1 VLGRLHPTTGKT
13 TSQEKSMRRIAF
25 RLIIAAITLNG
36 SSLLFAQ
43 IPTSGNVFFG
53 YSYAHGEIAGRQ
65 PGMSG
70 WHGSLEGKFI
80 KWFGIVADIS
90 AQYGSVVNPQLCSI
104 PCPNPSHRFTGS
116 RYTVMFGPRLSLP
129 ISKYTP
135 FVHVLLGAAHTS
147 DSASLSDTSFSD
159 AIGGGLDYRII
170 PALAAR
176 FQLDELQTRFYGG
189 HQNHAR
195 LGLGLVIRF

>member
-1 VLGRLHPTTGKT
+1 MRWFVLPL
-13 TSQEKSMRRIAF
+13 A
-25 RLIIAAITLNG
+25 IAAITLSG
-36 SSLLFAQ
+36 SSLVFAQ
-43 IPTSGNVFFG
+43 VPTSGNIFFG
-53 YSYAHGEIAGRQ
+53 YSYAHGEVAGQQ

-70 WHGSLEGKFI
+70 WDGSLEGKFI

-90 AQYGSVVNPQLCSI
+90 AHYGSAVNPQLCSI

-135 FVHVLLGAAHTS
+135 FLHLLIGAAHTS

-176 FQLDELQTRFYGG
+176 FQFDELQTRFYGG

-195 LGLGLVIRF
+195 LGLGLVVRF